1 MSLSTAAVEA
11 IARDVAEV
19 AAHPD
24 PATRLRALAPRWTC
38 LFDLLGRL
46 TDDADRAERRRVMER
61 VCVPLWQRGLAEAL
75 PDDIH
80 SAVETLMSAL
90 LLREGGEEDEAHEG
104 MVEIFAVA
112 ASTALA
118 EMGEDDAQAA
128 GRRGSDLGKGLRPL
142 LSMLRRDELRAALKG
157 NDTVRRYGEKIKDR
171 AAAVI
176 LGGRTRD
183 RTRLCHKLLSLMFT
197 RENSDSDDVEAIWN
211 KLSSSKSDSVEG
223 RVSIL
228 SAIADALFKG
238 ELWKSRLFFQI
249 LQHGLCNEDN
259 FVRKRRSVQ
268 SPKWDQVAGN
278 SLE

>member
-24 PATRLRALAPRWTC
+24 PATRLLALAPRWTC
-38 LFDLLGRL
+38 LFDLLSRL
-46 TDDADRAERRRVMER
+46 TDEADRAERRTVMER

-80 SAVETLMSAL
+80 SAVETLLSAL
-90 LLREGGEEDEAHEG
+90 LLREDEVGEAHEG
-104 MVEIFAVA
+104 LVEIFAVA

-118 EMGEDDAQAA
+118 EMGEDDPPPAAA

-157 NDTVRRYGEKIKDR
+157 SDTVRRYGEEIKDR

-176 LGGRTRD
+176 LGGRTRG
-183 RTRLCHKLLSLMFT
+183 RTRLCHKLLALMFAK
-197 RENSDSDDVEAIWN
+197 ENSDSDDVEAIWN
-211 KLSSSKSDSVEG
+211 KLSSSSSGSVEG
-223 RVSIL
+223 RVAIL
-228 SAIADALFKG
+228 SAIADGLFKG
-238 ELWKSRLFFQI
+238 ELWQSRLFFQT
-249 LQHGLCNEDN
+249 LQRGLCNEDN

-268 SPKWDQVAGN
+268 SPK
-278 SLE
+278 